1 MSMLMRFATSMM
13 NNASE
18 GMEAEHAAKIKAQE
32 AAKAEEKLIMTELWK
47 NELGVFNQN
56 RKTMMSNPN
65 NYVNADGVTLKN
77 AYPEFFAEGYFN
89 PENMKTFEQVRGMN
103 ALFELFAPIPEAD
116 EKTVKGHT
124 ELLKKIANR
133 SDSEAKYRKM
143 LEGGPDKHSVPTF
156 WRQYSQTDEWKKLLG
171 EAGDSQEGYM
181 KAFHMYNSFKKVK
194 DEDKGEDNEDVFQLF
209 KNIPD
214 LSTTYTFSR
223 KKLNATA
230 PSLLGSL
237 TDLNNLITTQ
247 GDNLSKDINAQP
259 EAVQRQMVTE
269 LASEIKAMGTEFS
282 EKYRQNVPPG
292 WGGGDKIQKY
302 LDRIPDLTDNTLSA
316 VFAWAEKNKNPLI
329 SKVIPDVIEGVDQRI
344 KTNIVELIAN
354 VKSGSVIAATKDNSS
369 GSKSFITG
377 MNFETEEAANQW
389 HETVGAPLATS
400 LGYSTFQ
407 KLYTENPHVTVES
420 VELANTLWNMNNENG
435 VSIFASSNSNYS
447 TMFQEGFGFTNL
459 DKKYKEQLGYFLGSL
474 ENTTHTSTQIASAL
488 GLLTS
493 TGNRKSGST
502 TNSIDGPQKKTGE
515 ALEKGLENILDAL
528 NWSTPTTETY
538 KNIQALKE
546 KSVLD
551 AAKMAVTLVTDSIN
565 TGNEIIESTNKYI
578 EAVINIK
585 GDKTGFASWVTKTA
599 SGLFSSSGQ
608 LDQLFDGDTIFGV
621 DKATF
626 MADLAD
632 ETELRNVDGSLAH
645 KSTMDYIE
653 NYVQTQIDNNEGL
666 KAVYIGQAAALRMY
680 IAYKMAKFF
689 DPSGRIS
696 DKDLKNQLDAFFGDS
711 AITSD
716 AAMIG
721 GLQGAV
727 ALVTEEMKLLEMLE
741 YDGDLVL
748 RDGQPNMQYL
758 NKVNGVK
765 SYKLLL
771 RDAGYKRASFYK
783 DQYTPNQKRDVIQR
797 TDKQDR
803 DGNTIFQIFDR
814 NAKLGEGKYRPRMM
828 EAPLNGLF
836 YSSTSNNGWGGTWKF
851 VPSASFSS
859 DDSSSESSEV
869 DSSWEISK
877 EHPGWFKRKN
887 KKGNLEWAQ
896 DINGKI
902 ENRGTNPYNV

>member
-1 MSMLMRFATSMM
+1 MCIRD
-13 NNASE
+13 
-18 GMEAEHAAKIKAQE
+18 
-32 AAKAEEKLIMTELWK
+32 
-47 NELGVFNQN
+47 
-56 RKTMMSNPN
+56 R
-65 NYVNADGVTLKN
+65 
-77 AYPEFFAEGYFN
+77 
-89 PENMKTFEQVRGMN
+89 
-103 ALFELFAPIPEAD
+103 
-116 EKTVKGHT
+116 
-124 ELLKKIANR
+124 
-133 SDSEAKYRKM
+133 
-143 LEGGPDKHSVPTF
+143 
-156 WRQYSQTDEWKKLLG
+156 
-171 EAGDSQEGYM
+171 
-181 KAFHMYNSFKKVK
+181 
-194 DEDKGEDNEDVFQLF
+194 
-209 KNIPD
+209 NIPN

-223 KKLNATA
+223 KKLNATKD
-230 PSLLGSL
+230 SLLGSL
-237 TDLNNLITTQ
+237 SDLNNLITTQ
-247 GDNLSKDINAQP
+247 GDNLSKDISAQP
-259 EAVQRQMVTE
+259 EDVQRQMVTE

-282 EKYRQNVPPG
+282 EKYIQNVPLG
-292 WGGGDKIQKY
+292 WGDDVQLY
-302 LDRIPDLTDNTLSA
+302 LNRMPDLTDNTLSA

-344 KTNIVELIAN
+344 KTSIVELIAN
-354 VKSGSVIAATKDNSS
+354 VKPGSVLTATKDNSS

-389 HETVGAPLATS
+389 HETVGSPLATS
-400 LGYSTFQ
+400 LGYSSFQ

-447 TMFQEGFGFTNL
+447 TMFQEGFGFTDL

-502 TNSIDGPQKKTGE
+502 TNSIDGPQKKTNE
-515 ALEKGLENILDAL
+515 ALSEGLENILDAL
-528 NWSTPTTETY
+528 NWANPTTETY
-538 KNIQALKE
+538 KNIQALRE
-546 KSVLD
+546 KNVR
-551 AAKMAVTLVTDSIN
+551 AAAQMAITLVTDSIN

-578 EAVINIK
+578 EAVIEID
-585 GDKTGFASWVTKTA
+585 GDKTGFANWVTKTA

-608 LDQLFDGDTIFGV
+608 VDQLFSGDTIFGV
-621 DKATF
+621 DRATF

-632 ETELRNVDGSLAH
+632 ETELKALDGSSAH

-653 NYVQTQIDNNEGL
+653 NYVQTQIDNNKGKDL
-666 KAVYIGQAAALRMY
+666 SAVYIGRAAALRMY

-721 GLQGAV
+721 GLQGAI
-727 ALVTEEMKLLEMLE
+727 ALVKEEMALLEMLE

-748 RDGQPNMQYL
+748 RNGQPNMQYL

-783 DQYTPNQKRDVIQR
+783 DQYTPNKKRDVIQY
-797 TDKQDR
+797 TGKQDQN
-803 DGNTIFQIFDR
+803 GNFIFQIFDKDD
-814 NAKLGEGKYRPRMM
+814 KLGEGKYRPRMM

-836 YSSTSNNGWGGTWKF
+836 YSSTSKNGWDGTWTF
-851 VPSASFSS
+851 VPSTSFSS
-859 DDSSSESSEV
+859 GASSSESSEV
-869 DSSWEISK
+869 DKSWEESK
-877 EHPGWFKRKN
+877 EHPGWYKRKN
-887 KKGNLEWAQ
+887 KNGNIEWAQ
-896 DINGKI
+896 DIDGEVKT
-902 ENRGTNPYNV
+902 RGTNPYNPT